1 MARTKIL
8 AESGRLERLWLSP
21 PSFWLRGL
29 AWLYTLG
36 WRAYTGVYRLGLKRR
51 VRMPVPVIGIGSL
64 WAGGVGKTPVTIAVA
79 RLLQEAGV
87 RVAVLTHGYGGS
99 RYRMGALVDPA
110 QCPDPAAV
118 GDEAA
123 ELRLALP
130 DVPIAVG
137 KQRVRMAQAA
147 MARWSPDALVL
158 DDGFQHLPLARTLDL
173 VLLPAESPLG
183 NGYCL
188 PAGPLREPPD
198 GLQRASGAVWVYF
211 GSPHPQPLS
220 HEVGEGGRGARRCA
234 LPREVG
240 EGCRGARRCALPREV
255 GEGCRGARRCALPFP
270 LARLAGEGD
279 TGGEGFGTPTYTA
292 NVAPTAL
299 LRLATGERLPLDA
312 LQERPLTLV
321 CGVARPQRFLHSVDA
336 LGYMVAETHTFP
348 DHHAYTPDD
357 MRMLAGRT
365 VLTTLKDAVKL
376 KGRLP
381 ADCDAYA
388 LLIEAHLDDALRTRI
403 LSLFT
408 GTPAGSRESL
418 RV

>member
-1 MARTKIL
+1 ML
-8 AESGRLERLWLSP
+8 AESGRLERLWILP
-21 PSFWLRGL
+21 PPFWLRGL

-36 WRAYTGVYRLGLKRR
+36 WRAYAGVYQLGLKHR

-79 RLLQEAGV
+79 SLLQEAGV

-99 RYRMGALVDPA
+99 RYRTGALVDPA
-110 QCPDPAAV
+110 QHPDPAAV

-137 KQRVRMAQAA
+137 KWRVRMAQAA

-158 DDGFQHLPLARTLDL
+158 DDGFQHLPLARALDL

-188 PAGPLREPPD
+188 PAGPLRETPD
-198 GLQRASGAVWVYF
+198 GLQRASGVVWVYF

-220 HEVGEGGRGARRCA
+220 HG
-234 LPREVG
+234 
-240 EGCRGARRCALPREV
+240 V

-279 TGGEGFGTPTYTA
+279 TGGEGFGIPTYTA

-336 LGYMVAETHTFP
+336 LGYTVAETHTFP

-376 KGRLP
+376 RGRLP

-408 GTPAGSRESL
+408 GTPAGSRES
-418 RV
+418 

>member
-51 VRMPVPVIGIGSL
+51 VRMPVPVIGVGSL

-99 RYRMGALVDPA
+99 RYHTGALVDPL
-110 QCPDPAAV
+110 QHPDPAEV

-137 KQRVRMAQAA
+137 KWRVRMAQAA

-198 GLQRASGAVWVYF
+198 GLQRASGVVWVYF

-220 HEVGEGGRGARRCA
+220 HGVGEGYRD
-234 LPREVG
+234 
-240 EGCRGARRCALPREV
+240 
-255 GEGCRGARRCALPFP
+255 ARRCALPFP
-270 LARLAGEGD
+270 LARLAEGGD
-279 TGGEGFGTPTYTA
+279 TGGEGFGMPTYTA

-336 LGYMVAETHTFP
+336 LGYTVAKTHTFP

-376 KGRLP
+376 RGRLP

-408 GTPAGSRESL
+408 GTPAGSRES
-418 RV
+418 

>member
-1 MARTKIL
+1 MARTERFEASK
-8 AESGRLERLWLSP
+8 RWERLWLSSP
-21 PSFWLRGL
+21 PLWLRGL

-36 WRAYTGVYRLGLKRR
+36 WRAYTGIYRLGLKRR
-51 VRMPVPVIGIGSL
+51 VRMPVPVIGVGSL

-99 RYRMGALVDPA
+99 RYRTGALVDPA
-110 QCPDPAAV
+110 QHPDPAAV

-137 KQRVRMAQAA
+137 KWRVQMAQAA
-147 MARWSPDALVL
+147 IARWSPDALVL
-158 DDGFQHLPLARTLDL
+158 DDGFQHLPLARALDL

-198 GLQRASGAVWVYF
+198 GLKRASGVVWMYF

-220 HEVGEGGRGARRCA
+220 
-234 LPREVG
+234 PEVG
-240 EGCRGARRCALPREV
+240 EGCRS
-255 GEGCRGARRCALPFP
+255 ARRCALPFP
-270 LARLAGEGD
+270 LARLAGGGD

-292 NVAPTAL
+292 HVAPTAL
-299 LRLATGERLPLDA
+299 LHLATGERLPLDA
-312 LQERPLTLV
+312 LQERPLMLV

-336 LGYMVAETHTFP
+336 LGYTVAEMHTFP
-348 DHHAYTPDD
+348 DHYAYTPDD
-357 MRMLAGRT
+357 PRMLAGRT

-388 LLIEAHLDDALRTRI
+388 LLVEAHLDEALCTRI

-408 GTPAGSRESL
+408 GTPAGSRES
-418 RV
+418 

>member
-1 MARTKIL
+1 ML
-8 AESGRLERLWLSP
+8 AESGRLERLWILP
-21 PSFWLRGL
+21 PPFWLRGL

-36 WRAYTGVYRLGLKRR
+36 WRAYAGVYRLGLKHR

-79 RLLQEAGV
+79 SLLQEAGV

-99 RYRMGALVDPA
+99 RYRTGALVDPA
-110 QCPDPAAV
+110 QHPDPAAV

-137 KQRVRMAQAA
+137 KWRVRMAQAA

-158 DDGFQHLPLARTLDL
+158 DDGFQHLPLARALDL

-188 PAGPLREPPD
+188 PAGPLRETPD
-198 GLQRASGAVWVYF
+198 GLQRASGVVWVYF

-220 HEVGEGGRGARRCA
+220 HG
-234 LPREVG
+234 
-240 EGCRGARRCALPREV
+240 V

-279 TGGEGFGTPTYTA
+279 TGGEGFGIPTYTA

-336 LGYMVAETHTFP
+336 LGYTVAETHTFP

-376 KGRLP
+376 RGRLP

-408 GTPAGSRESL
+408 GTPAGSRES
-418 RV
+418 

>member
-137 KQRVRMAQAA
+137 KWRVRMAQSA

-220 HEVGEGGRGARRCA
+220 HEVGEG
-234 LPREVG
+234 
-240 EGCRGARRCALPREV
+240 
-255 GEGCRGARRCALPFP
+255 CRGARRCALPFP
-270 LARLAGEGD
+270 LAREAGEGD

-357 MRMLAGRT
+357 MRMLAGGT

>member
-99 RYRMGALVDPA
+99 CYRMGALVDPA

-173 VLLPAESPLG
+173 VLLPAKSPLG

-220 HEVGEGGRGARRCA
+220 HEVGEG
-234 LPREVG
+234 
-240 EGCRGARRCALPREV
+240 
-255 GEGCRGARRCALPFP
+255 CRGARRCALPFP
-270 LARLAGEGD
+270 LAREAGEGD
-279 TGGEGFGTPTYTA
+279 TGGEGFGIPTYTA

-348 DHHAYTPDD
+348 DHHAYRPDD

>member
-158 DDGFQHLPLARTLDL
+158 DDGFQHLPLARALDL

-198 GLQRASGAVWVYF
+198 GLQRASGVVWVYF

-220 HEVGEGGRGARRCA
+220 HEVGEG
-234 LPREVG
+234 
-240 EGCRGARRCALPREV
+240 
-255 GEGCRGARRCALPFP
+255 CRGARRCALPFP
-270 LARLAGEGD
+270 LARVAGEGD
-279 TGGEGFGTPTYTA
+279 TGGEGFGIPTYTA

-312 LQERPLTLV
+312 LQERP
-321 CGVARPQRFLHSVDA
+321 
-336 LGYMVAETHTFP
+336 
-348 DHHAYTPDD
+348 
-357 MRMLAGRT
+357 
-365 VLTTLKDAVKL
+365 
-376 KGRLP
+376 
-381 ADCDAYA
+381 
-388 LLIEAHLDDALRTRI
+388 
-403 LSLFT
+403 
-408 GTPAGSRESL
+408 
-418 RV
+418 

>member
-188 PAGPLREPPD
+188 PAGPLRETPD
-198 GLQRASGAVWVYF
+198 GLQRASGVVWVYF
-211 GSPHPQPLS
+211 GSSHPQPLS
-220 HEVGEGGRGARRCA
+220 HG
-234 LPREVG
+234 
-240 EGCRGARRCALPREV
+240 V

-270 LARLAGEGD
+270 LAREVGEGD

-408 GTPAGSRESL
+408 GTPAGSRES
-418 RV
+418 